1 MADGGVASA
10 PLRLQGAGSRISA
23 DLEGLLRT
31 ISAAELKGAIS
42 LSVVAFV
49 LIVAVFCGMYWV
61 PQHATAEQTA
71 EPAPGVMAVRIVCAE
86 SNGNAHLKNRR
97 SSASGAAQ
105 FIDETWLRMVR
116 TYRPDLAK
124 VSRNELLKLRHNTE
138 LVLEITAK
146 LVERNSE
153 TLRRRQL
160 PVTPGSLY
168 LSHFAGPGGAVALL
182 LADDTEDAGSVMAQ
196 ADATGQS
203 KRERVVRAN
212 PFLARFTVADIKSWA
227 DKKMVYN
234 ATRCGSMES

>member
-23 DLEGLLRT
+23 DLEELLRT
-31 ISAAELKGAIS
+31 ISAAELRGAIS
-42 LSVVAFV
+42 SSVVAFV
-49 LIVAVFCGMYWV
+49 LVVAVFCGMYWV
-61 PQHATAEQTA
+61 PQHGTGEQTI
-71 EPAPGVMAVRIVCAE
+71 EPAPGVIAARIICAE
-86 SNGNAHLKNRR
+86 SNGNAYQKNRR

-124 VSRNELLKLRHNTE
+124 VSRKELLELRHNTE
-138 LVLEITAK
+138 LALEITGR

-153 TLRRRQL
+153 SLRSRQL
-160 PVTPGSLY
+160 PVTPGNLY
-168 LSHFAGPGGAVALL
+168 LLHFAGAGGAVALL
-182 LADDTEDAGSVMAQ
+182 SADETEDAGSVMAQ

-234 ATRCGSMES
+234 ATRCGSTES